1 MGCSAGEYGVGLA
14 HASPTA
20 ILPSQE
26 EPPMPLSLRPV
37 QTDFVAEV
45 SGADLRRPPS
55 PDLIREIEQAADRY
69 AVLIFRDQP
78 ITDEQH
84 VAFTRTFG
92 RLETTI
98 KAYRPG
104 FKPRLAPEVADIS
117 NLDEDSKILSTHD
130 RRRMSSLGN
139 RQWHTD
145 YTFKEAAGKYSFL
158 RAIAVTSE
166 GGETKFADMRSAYN
180 ALSDKMKARLEHLT
194 AEHSLLYSR
203 GLIGF
208 TDFSPEE
215 QARLGSS
222 PQRVVRTHPGSGR
235 KTLYLAAHAMMI
247 HGMAIQEGRIL
258 LRDLMEHATQPQFV
272 HTHTWAAGDMVMW
285 DNRCTM
291 HRACEYDPAEVRELR
306 RTTVMEA
313 CSTLAQAA

>member
-1 MGCSAGEYGVGLA
+1 
-14 HASPTA
+14 
-20 ILPSQE
+20 
-26 EPPMPLSLRPV
+26 MPLSIRQVHPL
-37 QTDFVAEV
+37 FVGEV
-45 SGADLRRPPS
+45 DGVDMRTPPS
-55 PDLIREIEQAADRY
+55 PALMREIEAAADRY
-69 AVLIFRDQP
+69 AVLIFPRQD
-78 ITDEQH
+78 ITDAQH
-84 VAFTRTFG
+84 VAFSQPFG

-104 FKPRLAPEVADIS
+104 FRGRLDPHVADIS
-117 NLDEDSKILSTHD
+117 NLDEDSRILAAND

-158 RAIAVTSE
+158 RAVQVTAE
-166 GGETKFADMRSAYN
+166 GGETRFADMRAAYD
-180 ALSDKMKARLEHLT
+180 ALPDRMKARLDGLV

-215 QARLGSS
+215 KARLPSS
-222 PQRVVRTHPGSGR
+222 PQLIVRVHPGCGR
-235 KTLYLAAHAMMI
+235 RTLYLASHAMMI
-247 HGMAIQEGRIL
+247 HGMDIPEGRIL

-272 HTHTWAAGDMVMW
+272 YTHQWADGDMVMW

-291 HRACEYDPAEVRELR
+291 HRACEYDPAVVRELR
-306 RTTVMEA
+306 RTTVMEEA
-313 CSTLAQAA
+313 SSLALAGVRL

>member
-1 MGCSAGEYGVGLA
+1 MNV
-14 HASPTA
+14 
-20 ILPSQE
+20 Q
-26 EPPMPLSLRPV
+26 PV
-37 QTDFVAEV
+37 HPDFVAEI
-45 SGADLRRPPS
+45 SGVDMRQPPSADLMRA
-55 PDLIREIEQAADRY
+55 IEQASDRY

-78 ITDEQH
+78 LDDGQH
-84 VAFTRTFG
+84 VAFTRAFG

-117 NLDEDSKILSTHD
+117 NLDEVSNILTAND

-158 RAIAVTSE
+158 RALAVTRE
-166 GGETKFADMRSAYN
+166 GGETKFADMRAAYD
-180 ALSDKMKARLEHLT
+180 ALSDRMKVRLEGLT

-215 QARLGSS
+215 QVRLGSAT
-222 PQRVVRTHPGSGR
+222 QRVVRTHPGSGR
-235 KTLYLAAHAMMI
+235 KTLYLAAHAMRI
-247 HGMAIQEGRIL
+247 HGMEIPEGRIL

-272 HTHTWAAGDMVMW
+272 HTHRWAAGDMVMW

-291 HRACEYDPAEVRELR
+291 HRACEYDAVEVRELR
-306 RTTVMEA
+306 RTTVMEEA
-313 CSTLAQAA
+313 STLAQAG

>member
-1 MGCSAGEYGVGLA
+1 
-14 HASPTA
+14 
-20 ILPSQE
+20 
-26 EPPMPLSLRPV
+26 MPLSIRQVHPL
-37 QTDFVAEV
+37 FVGEV
-45 SGADLRRPPS
+45 SGVDMRTPP
-55 PDLIREIEQAADRY
+55 DAVLMHEIVDAADRY
-69 AVLIFRDQP
+69 AVLIFPGQT

-84 VAFTRTFG
+84 VAFSRPFG

-104 FKPRLAPEVADIS
+104 FKGRLDPHVADIS
-117 NLDEDSKILSTHD
+117 NLDENSNILSSDD

-145 YTFKEAAGKYSFL
+145 YTFKEAAGMYSFL
-158 RAIAVTSE
+158 HARIIPATD
-166 GGETKFADMRSAYN
+166 GETKFADLRAAYD
-180 ALSDKMKARLEHLT
+180 ALPDRMKSRLEGLI

-215 QARLGSS
+215 KARLGSA
-222 PQRVVRTHPGSGR
+222 PQLIVRVHPGSER

-247 HGMAIQEGRIL
+247 HGMAIPEGRIL
-258 LRDLMEHATQPQFV
+258 LRDLMEYATQPAFV
-272 HTHTWAAGDMVMW
+272 YTHKWTPGDMVMW

-291 HRACEYDPAEVRELR
+291 HRACEYDPTEVRELH
-306 RTTVMEA
+306 RTTVMEES
-313 CSTLAQAA
+313 STLTQARLSRQVA